1 MMKLTTMVCGLT
13 ADKVARELIRNW
25 EFDEG
30 TLKFWRASSNFVYV
44 FNRSGE
50 RYFLRFNDEEE
61 STIEQTTAELEFMRY
76 LVKNGYP
83 SVAPVSSVNGNWIET
98 IQAPEG
104 HYHGVVFSAAA
115 GIALDGNLT
124 TTQFKDWGKSLA
136 RLHTLSS
143 QYEPGSVRRRSA
155 ENILHKI
162 DQVLQ
167 RHPEEQD
174 AVEELHRVS
183 LWLQFMPSSRQTY
196 GLIHYDFQLDN
207 IFYEAKERTFHV
219 IDFDDAMYHW
229 FAMDIVTALADT
241 ESEDEKRAFL
251 RGYRSIRSLDHE
263 LEEEFARFRRFDR
276 LYGFARVLRSLEGSD
291 LTDVPPWYEGL
302 RMKLLRYCEN
312 DRQGFREPW

>member
-1 MMKLTTMVCGLT
+1 MMKLTTMVRGVRGD
-13 ADKVARELIRNW
+13 AVARELIRNW

-44 FNRSGE
+44 FERDGE
-50 RYFLRFNDEEE
+50 RHFLRFNYEEE
-61 STIEQTTAELEFMRY
+61 STVEQMTSELEFMRY
-76 LVKNGYP
+76 LIKNGYP
-83 SVAPVSSVNGNWIET
+83 CVTPVSSVDGNWIET
-98 IQAPEG
+98 VQAPEG
-104 HYHGVVFSAAA
+104 HYHGVVFSAAV

-124 TTQFKDWGKSLA
+124 ATQCKDWGKSLA

-143 QYEPGSVRRRSA
+143 EYEPGTVKRKSA
-155 ENILHKI
+155 EDILRMI

-207 IFYEAKERTFHV
+207 IFYEAKERSFRV

-241 ESEDEKRAFL
+241 ESEQDQQAFL
-251 RGYRSIRSLDHE
+251 KGYRSIRGLDHE
-263 LEEEFARFRRFDR
+263 LEGEFPRFRRFGR
-276 LYGFARVLRSLEGSD
+276 LYGFARVLRSLEDSD

-302 RMKLLRYCEN
+302 RTKLSRYCEN
-312 DRQGFREPW
+312 DRQGFRKPW

>member
-1 MMKLTTMVCGLT
+1 MMKLTTMVRGVRGD
-13 ADKVARELIRNW
+13 AVARELIRNW

-44 FNRSGE
+44 FERDGE
-50 RYFLRFNDEEE
+50 RHFLRFNYEEE
-61 STIEQTTAELEFMRY
+61 STVEQMTAELEFMRY
-76 LVKNGYP
+76 LIKNGYP
-83 SVAPVSSVNGNWIET
+83 CVTPVSSVDGNWIET
-98 IQAPEG
+98 VQAPEG

-124 TTQFKDWGKSLA
+124 ATQCKDWGKSLA

-155 ENILHKI
+155 EDILRMI

-207 IFYEAKERTFHV
+207 IFYEAEERSFHV

-251 RGYRSIRSLDHE
+251 RGYRSIRGLDHE
-263 LEEEFARFRRFDR
+263 LEADFSKFRRFDR
-276 LYGFARVLRSLEGSD
+276 LYGFARVLRSLEDSYLESG
-291 LTDVPPWYEGL
+291 PAWYDGL
-302 RMKLLRYCEN
+302 RAKLLRICEH